1 MEIQVAWML
10 GGLTSILVSKQKY
23 KSQKYTQRQKRYFL
37 LQSKNVRDF
46 FLSDNLCYFYYLRN
60 SLVNIYDLYLRLC
73 NSNTNRTISLKN
85 YVTNFANI
93 LVNNIDPEF
102 IERYQKTRVINL
114 NVNLNIKI
122 NINLLG
128 GTWPCFISWLRNIVL
143 PNISDLPQIFVTFT
157 ICPIP

>member
-1 MEIQVAWML
+1 ML

-73 NSNTNRTISLKN
+73 NSSTNRTISLKN

-102 IERYQKTRVINL
+102 IE
-114 NVNLNIKI
+114 
-122 NINLLG
+122 
-128 GTWPCFISWLRNIVL
+128 
-143 PNISDLPQIFVTFT
+143 
-157 ICPIP
+157 